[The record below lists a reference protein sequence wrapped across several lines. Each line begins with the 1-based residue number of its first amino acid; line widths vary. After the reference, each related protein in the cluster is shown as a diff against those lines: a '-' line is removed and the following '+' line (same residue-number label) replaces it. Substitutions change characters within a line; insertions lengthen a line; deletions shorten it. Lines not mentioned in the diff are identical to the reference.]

1 MESLSLSLIILE
13 RIAHMGLID
22 DNRPIYSDETETVVF
37 RLKDFKQVVET
48 HTQLKVTD
56 FFVLDKSRFPEDYAQ
71 QPEMQPERAWFFQ
84 ATFETPEGDKEDEVV
99 VGLKDNMLRV
109 YSHVRPILK
118 VFKEKNREQAKEDIP
133 DLTYDYIRQLERAAN
148 RAWLV
153 WKEVYDTLHNVP
165 SSTRLTDVK
174 DEFQKFLDYFYEEFE
189 KVGFLLPDSNL
200 SYQEK

>member
-1 MESLSLSLIILE
+1 
-13 RIAHMGLID
+13 MGRVD

-37 RLKDFKQVVET
+37 RLKDFKQVVEAHT
-48 HTQLKVTD
+48 HLQVTD

-84 ATFETPEGDKEDEVV
+84 ATFETPEGDKEAEVV
-99 VGLKDNMLRV
+99 IGLKDNTLLV
-109 YSHVRPILK
+109 FGHVRPKLK
-118 VFKEKNREQAKEDIP
+118 VFKKKNREKAKEGIP

-148 RAWLV
+148 KAWLL

-165 SSTRLTDVK
+165 PSTRLADVK
-174 DEFQKFLDYFYEEFE
+174 DDFQKFLDYFYTEFE

-200 SYQEK
+200 SDNNEEE